1 MHTDVAIVYTI
12 CTHMCTFMHTQVET
26 RGGHYVT
33 CSTTLCCTLLTQSLS
48 LNLEVGRPAAPSD
61 PSVSALHS
69 TRATGMYK
77 AMPRFLYG
85 CWGFGFRS
93 WGLCSKQ

>member
-1 MHTDVAIVYTI
+1 
-12 CTHMCTFMHTQVET
+12 MHTQVET

-69 TRATGMYK
+69 TRATGMYVQGH
-77 AMPRFLYG
+77 ALLFIWVLG
-85 CWGFGFRS
+85 IWIQVLGS
-93 WGLCSKQ
+93 LQQAVNHLQAQS